1 MEEVL
6 ASLCGTSP
14 IDPLPVWVHDNIGHC
29 FNQLILNIIPHTI
42 IAVISACY
50 IGTPRSLASRA
61 VYKPGWKCRIVASF
75 LLAGLSILDII
86 PASIW
91 QQKLDPLYLE
101 VLSDGIVTLAWLTHS
116 LALLA
121 IYKSPYSFHR
131 GPVILLILAFL
142 PIPSLII
149 TLIWHCQT
157 EIDGQHLQPV
167 TVFRLAILCLQ
178 LVSFLLYFIGYII
191 PVADRP
197 DFFSLNDSYQHEPL
211 ITDLGIS
218 VPTWPGVAED
228 GESWLS
234 RFSYAWMNPL
244 MKFGYQRMLN
254 RPQDI
259 FQLPQQLQANRV
271 REHFCSC
278 WQEKAALGQESEN
291 IASSTDGLF
300 SQSERFSVSTFSH
313 KTQKSVHLLSVLH
326 TAFGLRYYS
335 LGLLKL
341 AGSLLAF
348 SGPLLLNLL
357 VSFMESHKEPLSHGV
372 MYTLGLF
379 AGSFLGAILRN
390 QFSYEINKTMLVVRT
405 AVISAIYQKALRVS
419 GSSLAGFTTGEIV
432 NFMSTDT
439 DRLVNF
445 CLSFHELWSLPF
457 QFAITLYL
465 LYQQVGVAF
474 LGGLA
479 LALLLVPINKVIAN
493 RIMENNKEMLK
504 HKDIRVKLM
513 TEFLCGMRVIKFYTW
528 EKHFGTR
535 VHASRAQELKS
546 LQALKYLDAVCVYLW
561 AALPVVVSIVIFIT
575 YVLLG
580 HQLSATKVFTA
591 LALVGM
597 LILPLN
603 NFPWIL
609 NGILEAK
616 VSLDRIQHFLEL
628 ADQDLDS
635 YYSRA
640 GPSDPCSL
648 LEMHNAIFSW
658 STASNVNSEPQT
670 PRTSLELHIQD
681 LMVAKGALV
690 GIVGKVGCGK
700 STLLAAITGE
710 LKRQGEQVYIWDL
723 EKGFGL
729 VTQEPWIQFTSVREN
744 ILFGKEY
751 DARFYQEV
759 IEACALSDDL
769 NILPAGDQTEVGE
782 NGVTLSG
789 GQKARVALARA
800 VYQEKEL
807 YLLDDPLAAV
817 DADVAN
823 HLMQK
828 CILGIL
834 RHKTRILCTHRTE
847 FLEKADILLLMD
859 NGKIIKTGTPGEIL
873 PLVESAPNFRRMD
886 KRNKDKIPTTANQ
899 EEDIESEEE
908 DSNQVNC
915 ILKQEEEKKEGA
927 VAFQVYRAYW
937 LAVGSCLALSI
948 LLSLLLMQ
956 GSRNISD
963 WWLSNWISSLPHAGN
978 TSVSNISI
986 QLNSQLLLFSHG
998 VLISPV
1004 LVSRTSNAASD
1015 VNFYLTVYGCIAGAN
1030 SVFTILRS
1038 FLFAYGTIHAAT
1050 VIHNRLLRRVMK
1062 ATMTF
1067 FDTTPTGRIL
1077 NRFSSDLYCVDDS
1090 LPFLLNI
1097 FLANIFGLLGMLVMI
1112 TYGLPWIG
1120 LVLLPL
1126 AVIYYSI
1133 QRYYRFT
1140 SRELKRLYSLTLSPI
1155 YTHFSE
1161 TLTGLSII
1169 RATRATD
1176 RFETENQLRLELNQR
1191 CRFASNTAMQW
1202 LDIRL
1207 QMIGVAVVTAIAGI
1221 AIIQHQRNLGDP
1233 GLVGLALSYALSVT
1247 NLLSGLITSFT
1258 QTETMMVSVERTEE
1272 YATEIPIEPQ
1282 EKVLQ
1287 VAPDWPS
1294 QGHIEFQQV
1303 VLAYRPELPNA
1314 LDGVTFTVYPGEK
1327 VGIVGRTGSG
1337 KSTLFLALFRMVEL
1351 KSGRILLDNID
1362 SHSVGLMELRC
1373 RLAII
1378 PQDPFLFSGTVRENL
1393 DPQGQH
1399 TDTELYQVL
1408 EQCHLQAVIKQMGG
1422 LDCELGERGKSLS
1435 VGQRQLV
1442 CLARALLTQ
1451 AKILCIDEATASVDQ
1466 KTDKL
1471 LQETIRQRFADK
1483 TVLTIAHRL
1492 NTILDSDRVLV
1503 MHAGKVAELDSP
1515 AILSQKQGSL
1525 FQHLLQS
1532 GQQ

>member
-1 MEEVL
+1 MEEIL
-6 ASLCGTSP
+6 ADLCASSP
-14 IDPLPVWVHDNIGHC
+14 TDPLPVWEHGNVGHC
-29 FNQLILNIIPHTI
+29 FNQLILNVFPHAI
-42 IAVISACY
+42 LAIVSACY
-50 IGTPRSLASRA
+50 IGTPRSLDSGNVHR
-61 VYKPGWKCRIVASF
+61 PGWKCRIAASF
-75 LLAGLSILDII
+75 ILAGLSVLDII
-86 PASIW
+86 PAAVWRRELGS
-91 QQKLDPLYLE
+91 LYLE
-101 VLSDGIVTLAWLTHS
+101 VLASGIATLAWLTHS

-121 IYKSPYSFHR
+121 LYKSPCSFSR
-131 GPVILLILAFL
+131 GPATLLILAFF

-149 TLIWHCQT
+149 TLVWRCQT
-157 EIDGQHLQPV
+157 EMGVQDLQPG
-167 TVFRLAILCLQ
+167 TVFRVSILCLQ
-178 LVSFLLYFIGYII
+178 LTTVVFYIIGYIM
-191 PVADRP
+191 PMSSRH
-197 DFFSLNDSYQHEPL
+197 DFFCINDSWQHEPL
-211 ITDLGIS
+211 MTGSGIS
-218 VPTWPGVAED
+218 VPTWQGVAED

-244 MKFGYQRMLN
+244 MKRGYQWMLN
-254 RPQDI
+254 RPQDVY
-259 FQLPQQLQANRV
+259 QLPRRLQAVRV
-271 REHFCSC
+271 CERFSSC
-278 WQEKAALGQESEN
+278 WQKKAAFRQDVEETT
-291 IASSTDGLF
+291 SSTNRLFAKSDGF
-300 SQSERFSVSTFSH
+300 PSPEHHHNIRKRVS
-313 KTQKSVHLLSVLH
+313 LLSVLH
-326 TAFGLRYYS
+326 AAFGLRYYS

-341 AGSLLAF
+341 AGSLLGF

-357 VSFMESHKEPLSHGV
+357 VSFMESRQEPLSHGV
-372 MYTLGLF
+372 LYALGLF
-379 AGSFLGAILRN
+379 AGAFLGAIMRN
-390 QFSYEINKTMLVVRT
+390 QFSYEVNKMMLMVRT
-405 AVISAIYQKALRVS
+405 AVISAIYQKAIGVS
-419 GSSLAGFTTGEIV
+419 GSSLASFTTGEIV

-465 LYQQVGVAF
+465 LYQQVGIAF

-479 LALLLVPINKVIAN
+479 LALLLVPVNKVVAN

-504 HKDIRVKLM
+504 HKDTRVKLM

-528 EKHFGTR
+528 EQHFGTR
-535 VHASRAQELKS
+535 VYGCRAKELKS
-546 LQALKYLDAVCVYLW
+546 LRAIKYLDAVCVYLW

-603 NFPWIL
+603 NFPWVL

-628 ADQDLDS
+628 TDQDLDA

-640 GPSDPCSL
+640 GPSDPCST
-648 LEMHNAIFSW
+648 LEMHQSTFSW
-658 STASNVNSEPQT
+658 SPPSKDGAEQHG
-670 PRTSLELHIQD
+670 PRGSLQLFIED
-681 LMVAKGALV
+681 LTVAKGKLV
-690 GIVGKVGCGK
+690 GVVGKVGCGK

-710 LKRQGEQVYIWDL
+710 LSSQGELVYIGDL
-723 EKGFGL
+723 ERGFGL
-729 VTQEPWIQFTSVREN
+729 ATQEPWIQFTSIREN

-759 IEACALSDDL
+759 VEACALSDDL

-789 GQKARVALARA
+789 GQKARIALARA
-800 VYQEKEL
+800 VYQEKDI

-834 RHKTRILCTHRTE
+834 RNKTRILCTHRTE
-847 FLEKADILLLMD
+847 FLENADIVLLMD
-859 NGKIIKTGTPGEIL
+859 SGRILKTGTPAEVL
-873 PLVESAPNFRRMD
+873 PLVEAAPKLMETD
-886 KRNKDKIPTTANQ
+886 KRKKDKIPTEHIQ
-899 EEDIESEEE
+899 EEDVEPEEE
-908 DSNQVNC
+908 QPSC
-915 ILKQEEEKKEGA
+915 FLKQEEEKKEGA
-927 VAFQVYRAYW
+927 VAFLVYRAYW
-937 LAVGSCLALSI
+937 LAVGSCLALCV

-956 GSRNISD
+956 ASRNVSD
-963 WWLSNWISSLPHAGN
+963 WWLSNWISSLPHAEN
-978 TSVSNISI
+978 ASI
-986 QLNSQLLLFSHG
+986 RSLSCLPSSQLLLFSHG
-998 VLISPV
+998 GLISPV
-1004 LVSRTSNAASD
+1004 LASIPSNGTLD
-1015 VNFYLTVYGCIAGAN
+1015 VKFYLTVYGSIAGAN
-1030 SVFTILRS
+1030 SVFTILRA
-1038 FLFAYGTIHAAT
+1038 FLFAYGTIRAAA
-1050 VIHNRLLRRVMK
+1050 VIHNRLLRRIMK

-1067 FDTTPTGRIL
+1067 FDSTPAGRIL

-1090 LPFLLNI
+1090 LPFMLNI
-1097 FLANIFGLLGMLVMI
+1097 FLANVFGLLGMLVMI

-1126 AVIYYSI
+1126 AAVYYSI
-1133 QRYYRFT
+1133 QRYYRRT

-1161 TLTGLSII
+1161 TLTGLSTI
-1169 RATRATD
+1169 RATRATG

-1207 QMIGVAVVTAIAGI
+1207 QMIGVAVVTAIAVI
-1221 AIIQHQRNLGDP
+1221 AIIQHQRKLGNP

-1258 QTETMMVSVERTEE
+1258 QTETMMVSVERAEE

-1282 EKVLQ
+1282 EGLLQ
-1287 VAPDWPS
+1287 VASDWPS
-1294 QGHIEFQQV
+1294 RGHIEFQQV

-1314 LDGVTFTVYPGEK
+1314 LDGVTLTIYPGEK

-1351 KSGRILLDNID
+1351 RAGRILLDNID
-1362 SHSVGLMELRC
+1362 SHYVSLKELRS

-1378 PQDPFLFSGTVRENL
+1378 PQDPFLFSGSVRENL
-1393 DPQGQH
+1393 DPQGQY
-1399 TDTELYQVL
+1399 TDADLYQVL
-1408 EQCHLQAVIKQMGG
+1408 EQCHLQEVITEMGG

-1451 AKILCIDEATASVDQ
+1451 AKVLCIDEATASVDH
-1466 KTDKL
+1466 KTDRL
-1471 LQETIRQRFADK
+1471 LQQTIRQRFADK

-1503 MHAGKVAELDSP
+1503 MHAGKVAEFDSP
-1515 AILSQKQGSL
+1515 AVLSKKQDSM
-1525 FQHLLQS
+1525 FQHLLHS